1 MLQEFREFI
10 MRGNVIDLA
19 VAVVIGAA
27 FAAIIT
33 ALVEGIINPLIALLV
48 GQPSITDVVVTISDT
63 DFLVGQLI
71 GQIINFVLVGFVLFL
86 VVKGANKAMEMRK
99 QPEDEG
105 EPEVPEDVQ
114 LLRDIRDSL
123 KASS

>member
-1 MLQEFREFI
+1 MIQEFKEFI

-33 ALVEGIINPLIALLV
+33 ALVEGIINPLIALIV
-48 GQPSITDVVVTISDT
+48 GQPSITEVVVTISDT
-63 DFLVGQLI
+63 DFLVGALI

-99 QPEDEG
+99 EPEDEG
-105 EPEVPEDVQ
+105 EPEVPEDVL